1 LFISSLFSDHGS
13 SEERLRVMRTVQ
25 GRIVQLAQ
33 HKYAS
38 NVVEKCVEKS
48 GEADRRIVVLVSQRV
63 RRQENSPGDRRIVLV
78 SQRDRRQENS
88 RLVESES
95 KETGE

>member
-1 LFISSLFSDHGS
+1 
-13 SEERLRVMRTVQ
+13 MRTVQ

>member
-1 LFISSLFSDHGS
+1 M
-13 SEERLRVMRTVQ
+13 MRTVQ

-63 RRQENSPGDRRIVLV
+63 RRQENS
-78 SQRDRRQENS
+78 
-88 RLVESES
+88 RLGESES

>member
-1 LFISSLFSDHGS
+1 
-13 SEERLRVMRTVQ
+13 MRTVE

-48 GEADRRIVVLVSQRV
+48 SEADRKTVVLVSVQHIFG
-63 RRQENSPGDRRIVLV
+63 ENS
-78 SQRDRRQENS
+78 
-88 RLVESES
+88 S
-95 KETGE
+95 KFS

>member
-1 LFISSLFSDHGS
+1 M
-13 SEERLRVMRTVQ
+13 EEKLRVMRSVQ

-48 GEADRRIVVLVSQRV
+48 GEADRRIVVLVSV
-63 RRQENSPGDRRIVLV
+63 RL
-78 SQRDRRQENS
+78 
-88 RLVESES
+88 
-95 KETGE
+95 T

>member
-1 LFISSLFSDHGS
+1 
-13 SEERLRVMRTVQ
+13 VMRTVQ

-63 RRQENSPGDRRIVLV
+63 RRQENS
-78 SQRDRRQENS
+78 
-88 RLVESES
+88 RLGESES

>member
-1 LFISSLFSDHGS
+1 
-13 SEERLRVMRTVQ
+13 MRTVQ

-48 GEADRRIVVLVSQRV
+48 GEADRRIVVLVSHRV
-63 RRQENSPGDRRIVLV
+63 RRQENS
-78 SQRDRRQENS
+78 
-88 RLVESES
+88 RLGESDS

>member
-1 LFISSLFSDHGS
+1 
-13 SEERLRVMRTVQ
+13 MRTVQ

-48 GEADRRIVVLVSQRV
+48 GEVDRRIVVLVSQRY
-63 RRQENSPGDRRIVLV
+63 
-78 SQRDRRQENS
+78 RRQENS
-88 RLVESES
+88 RLGESER
-95 KETGE
+95 

>member
-1 LFISSLFSDHGS
+1 
-13 SEERLRVMRTVQ
+13 MRTVQ

-48 GEADRRIVVLVSQRV
+48 GEADRRIVVLVSQRIV
-63 RRQENSPGDRRIVLV
+63 RRQENSPGDRKIVVLV
-78 SQRDRRQENS
+78 S
-88 RLVESES
+88 
-95 KETGE
+95 

>member
-1 LFISSLFSDHGS
+1 MLDHGS
-13 SEERLRVMRTVQ
+13 VEERVRVMRTVE

-48 GEADRRIVVLVSQRV
+48 SEADRKTVVLVSVQHIFG
-63 RRQENSPGDRRIVLV
+63 ENS
-78 SQRDRRQENS
+78 
-88 RLVESES
+88 S
-95 KETGE
+95 KFS

>member
-1 LFISSLFSDHGS
+1 LFIRSLFSDHGS

-63 RRQENSPGDRRIVLV
+63 RKH
-78 SQRDRRQENS
+78 ENS
-88 RLVESES
+88 RHG
-95 KETGE
+95 KQ

>member
-1 LFISSLFSDHGS
+1 V
-13 SEERLRVMRTVQ
+13 EERLRVMRTVE

-48 GEADRRIVVLVSQRV
+48 NEADRRTVVLVTYKLNIYFYC
-63 RRQENSPGDRRIVLV
+63 EKFCAVLKLKSTV
-78 SQRDRRQENS
+78 SYLACQA
-88 RLVESES
+88 
-95 KETGE
+95 KY

>member
-1 LFISSLFSDHGS
+1 
-13 SEERLRVMRTVQ
+13 MRTVQ

-48 GEADRRIVVLVSQRV
+48 GEADRRIVVLVSQI
-63 RRQENSPGDRRIVLV
+63 EGG
-78 SQRDRRQENS
+78 QENS
-88 RLVESES
+88 RLGESERNAS
-95 KETGE
+95 RRAAKLTGESSSW